1 VARLA
6 ILAVCCTLASAA
18 ATAAPAATAQKACG
32 LILVG
37 KTTYRTVVV
46 QGRVTCTNTRRVL
59 TAFTRTSRNPRGW
72 VCFRGH
78 ASQNQRWAVTCATT
92 DGKRVVRSWLVKTI
106 KP

>member
-6 ILAVCCTLASAA
+6 LLAACLVLAGAA
-18 ATAAPAATAQKACG
+18 VTAAPAATAQKACG

-37 KTTYRTVVV
+37 KTTYRTAVV

-59 TAFTRTSRNPRGW
+59 TAFTRSARSPRGW

-78 ASQNQRWAVTCATT
+78 ASQHQRWAVTCSTA
-92 DGKRVVRSWLVKTI
+92 DGRRVVRSWLVKTI